1 MAEDLSRSSDPA
13 VAERPS
19 PAARLIIMVGPDP
32 PGGHKAGNGT
42 PGGRARPARQARE
55 PRKDAEAP
63 KTHGREGERRDQLN
77 R

>member
-13 VAERPS
+13 ITEQPS

-32 PGGHKAGNGT
+32 PGEHNAGNGT
-42 PGGRARPARQARE
+42 PGRRARPARQAWE

-63 KTHGREGERRDQLN
+63 KARGQEGERRDQLN